1 MKSCI
6 KVFLLVSLFVV
17 VLSAPASNTTYDQ
30 RQQGKYNIHLN
41 IKDVAIITFDS
52 DTISGELGVGII
64 FIIFFSNL
72 LIYSEEMIKTL

>member
-1 MKSCI
+1 MKNCI
-6 KVFLLVSLFVV
+6 KLFLVVSLFVV

-52 DTISGELGVGII
+52 DTISGELGVCTLNI
-64 FIIFFSNL
+64 FINVRTF
-72 LIYSEEMIKTL
+72 K

>member
-1 MKSCI
+1 MKNCI

-52 DTISGELGVGII
+52 ETISGELGVCTILYI
-64 FIIFFSNL
+64 LYFSKNLFI
-72 LIYSEEMIKTL
+72 

>member
-1 MKSCI
+1 MKNCI
-6 KVFLLVSLFVV
+6 KLFLVVSLFVV

-52 DTISGELGVGII
+52 DTISGELGVC
-64 FIIFFSNL
+64 
-72 LIYSEEMIKTL
+72 TLTYMFNVRTFK